1 MQIRNITPT
10 QQYNQNFQAKFLYSK
25 DLENVAKYAVEHGK
39 FDKLNQARK
48 NIESAHLPKRLLLNI
63 DKNKDG
69 NTVVKF
75 TRLVPRKT
83 VIIPT
88 KMEDYS
94 IKKVREYICYDK
106 TNPLK
111 FALQKIIK
119 LGNDAPNNNMY
130 KDVVVLK

>member
-1 MQIRNITPT
+1 MQIQNTTSKP
-10 QQYNQNFQAKFLYSK
+10 YSPNFQAKFLYSK
-25 DLENVAKYAVEHGK
+25 DLKNVVEYAVQHGK

-48 NIESAHLPKRLLLNI
+48 NIESAHLPKRLILNI
-63 DKNKDG
+63 DQNKEG
-69 NTVVKF
+69 NTVVRF

-88 KMEDYS
+88 RMEDYS
-94 IKKVREYICYDK
+94 IKKVKEYICYNN

-111 FALQKIIK
+111 VALEKLLK
-119 LGNDAPNNNMY
+119 LGNNAPNNNMY